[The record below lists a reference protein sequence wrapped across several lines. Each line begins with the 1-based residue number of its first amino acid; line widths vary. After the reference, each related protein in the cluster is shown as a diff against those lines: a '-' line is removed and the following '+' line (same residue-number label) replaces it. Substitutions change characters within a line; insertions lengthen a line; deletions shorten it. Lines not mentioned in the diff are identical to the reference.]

1 MNFTV
6 RSICGGVR
14 ATVDGLWL
22 LLLLQLVRFDWS
34 LLLSDS
40 DCRLKQMAR
49 YPCLATAY

>member
-1 MNFTV
+1 MNFIV

-14 ATVDGLWL
+14 ATGDGLWSL
-22 LLLLQLVRFDWS
+22 LLLLARFDWS